1 MILADTNILSA
12 LMQSQPD
19 SAVIRWLDLQ
29 PHASIWTTSITVLEI
44 RFGIEILTSGR
55 RRSALS
61 ATFDRLLTDVIES
74 RIAPFDGA
82 AAEEAAKLMAAR
94 KTRGRPGELRDT
106 MIAGIA
112 LATHAAI
119 ATRNVRHFDDVSCPI
134 IDPWSA

>member
-74 RIAPFDGA
+74 RIAPFDGVPR
-82 AAEEAAKLMAAR
+82 R
-94 KTRGRPGELRDT
+94 KRRP
-106 MIAGIA
+106 
-112 LATHAAI
+112 
-119 ATRNVRHFDDVSCPI
+119 N
-134 IDPWSA
+134 